1 MLVYLMVDVNAYTLL
16 EVKQGLNMFCRKECP
31 SREADWLDTWVLS
44 KYLISMENS
53 ILGYITNTG
62 SVDPCSKI
70 GI

>member
-1 MLVYLMVDVNAYTLL
+1 MCAYHLLKVDLRYLPFGGRNVWEGKLICYTL
-16 EVKQGLNMFCRKECP
+16 R
-31 SREADWLDTWVLS
+31 AS

>member
-53 ILGYITNTG
+53 I
-62 SVDPCSKI
+62 
-70 GI
+70 